1 MKQRL
6 TNRLLQGGYKHKQV
20 LPHINSVK
28 FNQRRQFLFRKK
40 PKDNKKKLVFVT
52 QFCDD
57 AQRLKQIIKKHW
69 KLIKKDET
77 LNRIFPEPPVIAF
90 RNNPSLKHKLV
101 RAKLKP
107 IDEPTHLGHTQP
119 NTSEPTHTAQPL
131 SIEYP
136 HDIFKSSLQ
145 NFRNPTKRCCH
156 ACVICPLFETRCF
169 AESTTLKHKFPISL
183 PHPKQFFNCRTKNV
197 IYLVICT
204 TPGCRAQYVG
214 YTTRHFMY
222 RASEHLSN
230 GPMIDHVKQEN
241 HKYKKIRFQILAQAP
256 PTKNCG

>member
-1 MKQRL
+1 M
-6 TNRLLQGGYKHKQV
+6 
-20 LPHINSVK
+20 
-28 FNQRRQFLFRKK
+28 
-40 PKDNKKKLVFVT
+40 
-52 QFCDD
+52 
-57 AQRLKQIIKKHW
+57 
-69 KLIKKDET
+69 
-77 LNRIFPEPPVIAF
+77 IAF

-107 IDEPTHLGHTQP
+107 IDKPTHLGHTQP
-119 NTSEPTHTAQPL
+119 NTSEPTHTTQPL

-136 HDIFKSSLQ
+136 HNIFKSSLQ

-230 GPMIDHVKQEN
+230 GPMIDHIKQEN
-241 HKYKKIRFQILAQAP
+241 HEYKKIRFQILAQAP
-256 PTKNCG
+256 VHETKKELWLKRHEYLWICRLGTLNKLSKKGLNKLIYDPNFHSNTDI